1 MGSGSLGA
9 VIHLRG
15 HPMSGTTLSRETS
28 YPNIDAINALT
39 DVDRAWMAGF
49 FDGEGSIGLYRK
61 NKAGVFYAV
70 STRLTITQT
79 DKNILVP
86 FFNAFGGALTLL
98 DRPERATVRHT
109 QYWTWSCDNVSYAA
123 LFMQTIR
130 PWLRQKGEEADIL
143 IDFLKNR
150 FVYSLEHKGELI
162 DRMAEL
168 KTRRT
173 SHYDAERSAKIRA
186 IRDGTEG

>member
-1 MGSGSLGA
+1 MSGS
-9 VIHLRG
+9 
-15 HPMSGTTLSRETS
+15 TLARETK
-28 YPNIDAINALT
+28 YPSIDAINALT

-61 NKAGVFYAV
+61 FKNGVFYAV
-70 STRLTITQT
+70 STRLTIAQT

-86 FFNAFGGALTLL
+86 FLDAFGGALSLL
-98 DRPERATVRHT
+98 DRPERKTSRHT

-130 PWLRQKGEEADIL
+130 PWLRHKGDEADIL

-150 FVYSLEHKGELI
+150 YVYSLEHKGALI
-162 DRMAEL
+162 DQMAAL
-168 KTRRT
+168 KTRRS
-173 SHYDAERSAKIRA
+173 SHYSDERSAQIRA
-186 IRDGTEG
+186 IQTGTE